1 MAITRKAKMAERAS
15 ANRGQLDAMS
25 KVASSIVGLK
35 PAHEVVRE
43 DEAVPTIFPQF
54 DFRVRLGGLPVS
66 RICLVHGPSS
76 EGKTPFVIGLGRSY
90 LERDHFFNW
99 IDAEHST
106 QASWMRTLLG
116 PYYEHP
122 GFTAPQNIRTYE
134 DVRAG
139 LRRWCEGIGE
149 AREKGVIDKNTRGVA
164 VIDSIRKLVPKAL
177 FDELS
182 KMAAKAVG
190 ESAEKSGGRFNKGK
204 PKKHIDGAGGR
215 AAQIK
220 AAFNSALVDEF
231 IPLLAET
238 QTSLVVI
245 ARETKEAAE
254 GFFDQDTFKVG
265 GGEALKYDSSLWL
278 RITDKKLWDE
288 VGGGE
293 VELAGTRHEIQIER
307 TKHGPRLASRAVA
320 AYHTS
325 NGARSPL
332 GFDRARDVFE
342 LALELEVITLKGAHY
357 SFETNKLGNG
367 KPAAL
372 KGVREHVALIEAACR
387 ERFPKET

>member
-1 MAITRKAKMAERAS
+1 MAITRKANVVALRAS
-15 ANRGQLDAMS
+15 ANRDQLEAMS
-25 KVASSIVGLK
+25 KVASSIAGLK

-54 DFRVRLGGLPVS
+54 DYRVRLGGLPVA
-66 RICLVHGPSS
+66 RIALVHGPSS
-76 EGKTPFVIGLGRSY
+76 EGKTPFVIGLGRSF

-116 PYYEHP
+116 SYYEHP

-134 DVRAG
+134 DVRSG
-139 LRRWCEGIGE
+139 LRRWCEGIGD
-149 AREKGVIDKNTRGVA
+149 AREKGLIDKDTRGVA

-182 KMAAKAVG
+182 KMAAAAVK
-190 ESAEKSGGRFNKGK
+190 EASAKQSKFDKGK

-238 QTSLVVI
+238 RTSLVVI
-245 ARETKEAAE
+245 ARETKEAAT

-278 RITDKKLWDE
+278 RITDKKSWDD
-288 VGGGE
+288 VGSGE
-293 VELAGTRHEIQIER
+293 VILAGTRHEIQIER
-307 TKHGPRLASRAVA
+307 TKHGPRLSSRAIA

-325 NGARSPL
+325 NGARSPM
-332 GFDRARDVFE
+332 GFDRARDLFE
-342 LALELEVITLKGAHY
+342 LAEELDVITLKGSHY
-357 SFETNKLGNG
+357 SFDGAKLGQG
-367 KPAAL
+367 KLAAL
-372 KGVREHVALIEAACR
+372 EGVRKQVVAIEQSCR
-387 ERFPKET
+387 AKFPKAT